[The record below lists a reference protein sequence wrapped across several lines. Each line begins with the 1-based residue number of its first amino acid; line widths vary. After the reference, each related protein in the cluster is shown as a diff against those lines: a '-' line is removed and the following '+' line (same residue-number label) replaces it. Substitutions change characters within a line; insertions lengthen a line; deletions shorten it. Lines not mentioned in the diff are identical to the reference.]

1 MLIISLFSS
10 LLPLASIA
18 LAGPVKRAESLHIRN
33 FFVEYAND
41 GTGALQFALHS
52 SVAGLNDECV
62 LAWYVVRPIFFHLPH
77 TISNSSS
84 ILFHY
89 FDLLHFENLT
99 HSQFQIHALKTA
111 G

>member
-52 SVAGLNDECV
+52 SVMGLNDECV
-62 LAWYVVRPIFFHLPH
+62 LAWYVVRPILFIFQTQFPIPH
-77 TISNSSS
+77 QSS
-84 ILFHY
+84 FTT
-89 FDLLHFENLT
+89 FDLLHFENPT
-99 HSQFQIHALKTA
+99 HSQFQIRALKTA